1 MQNHLG
7 REATINLGSFY
18 TPDFLVD
25 EVYGLLEKWVGDLGT
40 YVFLDSSCG
49 YGDFFVKNL
58 NYVGADIDEVAL
70 EKN

>member
-40 YVFLDSSCG
+40 YVFG
-49 YGDFFVKNL
+49 
-58 NYVGADIDEVAL
+58 
-70 EKN
+70 

>member
-1 MQNHLG
+1 M
-7 REATINLGSFY
+7 
-18 TPDFLVD
+18 
-25 EVYGLLEKWVGDLGT
+25 
-40 YVFLDSSCG
+40 FLDSSCG